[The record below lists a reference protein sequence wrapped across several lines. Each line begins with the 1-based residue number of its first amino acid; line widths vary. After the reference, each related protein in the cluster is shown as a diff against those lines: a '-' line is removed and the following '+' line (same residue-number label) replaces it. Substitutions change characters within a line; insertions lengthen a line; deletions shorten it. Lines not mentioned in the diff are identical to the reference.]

1 MNVKAAP
8 ATHESGDRL
17 SLDWILDSVIDG
29 RTKGW
34 PPQTPAARIRD
45 IAALGL
51 NLFRG
56 DLPTP
61 VAVLRRRALDI
72 NSSWMRQF
80 LQRTGAVVCP
90 HGKTTM
96 APQMFARQI
105 EDGAW
110 GITVATRQQLEVALR
125 AGVRRLILANQLVA
139 PSDMDWV
146 AAELDRDSALEV
158 YLYVDSIELVKRWA
172 EVRRRGPGRPIEL
185 LLEIGFASGRTG
197 ARTGAEAVEIA
208 ERIRAEP
215 GLRLRGIAGFEGLI
229 RGDSPALAAEAV
241 RAFLGLMVRTA
252 EDCARRGLF
261 AGEPVILTAG
271 GSAYYDI
278 VAEAFSRADLG
289 RPARVVLR
297 SGCYL
302 THDHQMYAN
311 YVENII
317 ARSPMLSTETV
328 RPRPALEV
336 WAGVQSVP
344 EPGLA
349 ICSVGKRDI
358 SFDAHLPVP
367 VAWCRLG
374 RDQKSRSLKGH
385 VVTGLNDQHAMV
397 RLPADSPLEVG
408 DLVGFGISHPCTTFD
423 RWPLLY
429 LIEEEGA
436 VLEGI
441 RTFF

>member
-1 MNVKAAP
+1 MDVKAVP
-8 ATHESGDRL
+8 AKDVSEDRL

-34 PPQTPAARIRD
+34 PPQTPAASIRD
-45 IAALGL
+45 VAELGL

-61 VAVLRRRALDI
+61 VAVLRRHALDL
-72 NSSWMRQF
+72 NSSWMRHF
-80 LQRTGAVVCP
+80 LRSTGAVVCP

-96 APQMFARQI
+96 APQLFARQL

-139 PSDMDWV
+139 PTDMDWV
-146 AAELDRDSALEV
+146 AAELDRDSALEL

-172 EVRRRGPGRPIEL
+172 EVRRRRPGRPIEL
-185 LLEIGFASGRTG
+185 LLEIGFAGGRTG
-197 ARTGAEAVEIA
+197 ARTVAEAIEIA
-208 ERIRAEP
+208 ERIRAES
-215 GLRLRGIAGFEGLI
+215 GLGLRGIAGFEGLI
-229 RGDSPALAAEAV
+229 RGDSPELAAERV
-241 RAFLGLMVRTA
+241 RVFLGLMVKTA

-261 AGEPVILTAG
+261 ASEPVILTAG
-271 GSAYYDI
+271 GSAYYDL
-278 VAEAFSRADLG
+278 VAEVFGKVDLG
-289 RPARVVLR
+289 RPSRVVLR

-302 THDHQMYAN
+302 THDHQMYAS

-317 ARSPMLSTETV
+317 ARTPMLSSQTV
-328 RPRPALEV
+328 RPTPALEV
-336 WAGVQSVP
+336 WASVQSVP

-358 SFDAHLPVP
+358 SFDVHLPMP
-367 VAWCRLG
+367 IAWCRLG
-374 RDQKSRSLKGH
+374 RDQESQPLEGH

-397 RLPADSPLEVG
+397 RRPADSPLKVG

-429 LIEEEGA
+429 LIDERGA
-436 VLEGI
+436 VLEGV

>member
-1 MNVKAAP
+1 MDAKATP
-8 ATHESGDRL
+8 TMSDSGDGL
-17 SLDWILDSVIDG
+17 SLDWILDTIIDG

-45 IAALGL
+45 IPSLGL

-61 VAVLRRRALDI
+61 VAILRRRALDF
-72 NSSWMRQF
+72 NSCWMRQF

-96 APQMFARQI
+96 APQLFARQLD
-105 EDGAW
+105 DGAW
-110 GITVATRQQLEVALR
+110 GITVATRQQLEIALR
-125 AGVRRLILANQLVA
+125 AGVHRLILANQLVA
-139 PSDMDWV
+139 PSDTDWV
-146 AAELDRDSALEV
+146 AAELDRDPALEL

-172 EVRRRGPGRPIEL
+172 EVRRRRSGRPIQL
-185 LLEIGFASGRTG
+185 LLEIGFAGGRTG
-197 ARTGAEAVEIA
+197 ARTDAETVEIA
-208 ERIRAEP
+208 ETIHAEP

-229 RGDSPALAAEAV
+229 GGDTPALAVERV
-241 RAFLGLMVRTA
+241 RAFLGLMVKAA
-252 EDCARRGLF
+252 EGCARRGLF
-261 AGEPVILTAG
+261 AEEPVILTAG
-271 GSAYYDI
+271 GSAYYDL
-278 VAEAFSRADLG
+278 VAEVFSKADLG
-289 RPARVVLR
+289 RPSRVVLR

-302 THDHQMYAN
+302 THDHQLYAN
-311 YVENII
+311 YIEHII
-317 ARSPMLSTETV
+317 ARSPMLPTQTV
-328 RPRPALEV
+328 RPTPALEV
-336 WAGVQSVP
+336 WASVQSVP
-344 EPGLA
+344 ESGLA

-358 SFDAHLPVP
+358 SFDIHLPIP

-374 RDQKSRSLKGH
+374 RDRDSQPLEGH

-397 RLPADSPLEVG
+397 RRPPDSPLRVG

-429 LIEEEGA
+429 LIDEGGA

>member
-1 MNVKAAP
+1 MDAKATP
-8 ATHESGDRL
+8 TGSDSGDRL

-45 IAALGL
+45 IAEIGL

-61 VAVLRRRALDI
+61 VAILRRRALDF
-72 NSSWMRQF
+72 NSSWMRHF
-80 LQRTGAVVCP
+80 LQSTGAVVCP

-96 APQMFARQI
+96 APQLFARQL

-110 GITVATRQQLEVALR
+110 GITVATRQQLEIALR
-125 AGVRRLILANQLVA
+125 AGVRPLILANELVA

-146 AAELDRDSALEV
+146 AAELDRDPALEL

-172 EVRRRGPGRPIEL
+172 EVRRRRPGRPIDL
-185 LLEIGFASGRTG
+185 LLEIGFAAGRTG
-197 ARTGAEAVEIA
+197 SRTDAEAVEIA
-208 ERIRAEP
+208 ERICAEP
-215 GLRLRGIAGFEGLI
+215 VLRLRGIAGFEGLI

-241 RAFLGLMVRTA
+241 RAFLDLVVRTA
-252 EDCARRGLF
+252 EDCARRRLF

-271 GSAYYDI
+271 GSAYYDL
-278 VAEAFSRADLG
+278 VAEVFSKVDLG
-289 RPARVVLR
+289 RPSRVVLR

-302 THDHQMYAN
+302 THDHQMYEN
-311 YVENII
+311 YVKNII

-328 RPRPALEV
+328 RPTPALEV
-336 WAGVQSVP
+336 WATVQSLP
-344 EPGLA
+344 EPCLA
-349 ICSVGKRDI
+349 FCSVGKRDI
-358 SFDAHLPVP
+358 SFDIHLPIP

-374 RDQKSRSLKGH
+374 RDQKSQPLEGH
-385 VVTGLNDQHAMV
+385 VVIGLNDQHAMV
-397 RLPADSPLEVG
+397 RQSADSPLKVG
-408 DLVGFGISHPCTTFD
+408 DLIGFGISHPCTTFD

-429 LIEEEGA
+429 LIDEGGA

>member
-1 MNVKAAP
+1 MDAKVTP
-8 ATHESGDRL
+8 TTRDSRDRR

-34 PPQTPAARIRD
+34 PPQAPAARVRD
-45 IAALGL
+45 IASLRL
-51 NLFRG
+51 NLFKG

-61 VAVLRRRALDI
+61 VAILRSRALNS

-96 APQMFARQI
+96 APQLFARQLD
-105 EDGAW
+105 DGAW
-110 GITVATRQQLEVALR
+110 GITVATRQQLEVALS
-125 AGVRRLILANQLVA
+125 AGVRRLILANELVA

-146 AAELDRDSALEV
+146 AAELDRDSAVEL

-172 EVRRRGPGRPIEL
+172 EARRSRPGRPIEL
-185 LLEIGFASGRTG
+185 LLEIGFAGGRTG
-197 ARTGAEAVEIA
+197 ARTVADAIEIA
-208 ERIRAEP
+208 EKIRAEP
-215 GLRLRGIAGFEGLI
+215 GLRLSGIAGFEGLI
-229 RGDSPALAAEAV
+229 RGESPALAAEAV
-241 RAFLGLMVRTA
+241 RTFLGLIVRTA

-271 GSAYYDI
+271 GSAYYDL
-278 VAEAFSRADLG
+278 VAEAFSKADLG
-289 RPARVVLR
+289 RPSRVVLR

-311 YVENII
+311 YLENIL
-317 ARSPMLSTETV
+317 ARSPMLSTETA
-328 RPRPALEV
+328 RPAPALEV
-336 WAGVQSVP
+336 WASVQSVP

-358 SFDAHLPVP
+358 SFDVHLPVP
-367 VAWCRLG
+367 VAWRRLG
-374 RDQKSRSLKGH
+374 RDQKSEPLEDH

-397 RLPADSPLEVG
+397 RRPAASPLKVG
-408 DLVGFGISHPCTTFD
+408 DLIGFGVSHPCTTFD

-429 LIEEEGA
+429 VIDEEGT
-436 VLEGI
+436 VLEGV